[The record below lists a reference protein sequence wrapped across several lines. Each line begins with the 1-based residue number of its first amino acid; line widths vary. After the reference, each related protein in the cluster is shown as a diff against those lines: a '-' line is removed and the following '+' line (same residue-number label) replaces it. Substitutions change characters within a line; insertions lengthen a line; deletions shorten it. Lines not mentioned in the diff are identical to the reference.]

1 MFLILIL
8 FLIKKFTEAY
18 YKKFRYQKDKLKK
31 TPHPSNQTGK
41 FHSDYWAF
49 IANIRPTS
57 RKKISSKQ
65 PNLPS
70 KGIRKRT
77 KPKLSIWKEM
87 RGNIKSRKHQ

>member
-1 MFLILIL
+1 MLKNSQKHII
-8 FLIKKFTEAY
+8 
-18 YKKFRYQKDKLKK
+18 KFRYQKGQIKK

-57 RKKISSKQ
+57 KKKISSKQ
-65 PNLPS
+65 PNLQI
-70 KGIRKRT
+70 KELEKEQA
-77 KPKLSIWKEM
+77 KLSIWKEM

>member
-1 MFLILIL
+1 M

-18 YKKFRYQKDKLKK
+18 YKKFRYQKGGQIKK
-31 TPHPSNQTGK
+31 DSSHPSNQTGK

-57 RKKISSKQ
+57 KKKISSKQ

-70 KGIRKRT
+70 KGIRKGT
-77 KPKLSIWKEM
+77 KPKLSIWKEI
-87 RGNIKSRKHQ
+87 RQEI